1 MNPSVNP
8 SVNLSVNPS
17 MNTAELLVRCL
28 ENEGVEYIFGLP
40 GEENLQLLQALKH
53 SPIQFIT
60 TRHEQGAAFM
70 ADVYGRLTGK
80 AGVCLSTLGPGA
92 TNLMTGVA
100 DANLDRAPLVAITGQ
115 VGTDRMHIESHQYL
129 DLVAMFAPVTK
140 WNKQIVRPGNTPEI
154 VRKAFKLA
162 QSEPPGA
169 VHIDLPENIA
179 EMPAEGMPL
188 RAVVSAR
195 PVASEES
202 LQKAA
207 IAISQASN
215 PMIIVGNGA
224 IRNRASEAIT
234 RFAQRLNIPVANT
247 FMGKGVLNYK
257 DARSLWTVGLQQRDY
272 IACAVEESDL
282 IIAIGYDLI
291 EYGPKKWNPTGT
303 LPIVHI
309 SLTPA
314 EIDSSYIPTVEIV
327 GDISDALEEI
337 GKRIHRPASKHPGTA
352 LNQQLTELRAQMQKD
367 YEHYATDTGF
377 PIKPQKLLYDLRQV
391 LDAEDIVISDVGAH
405 KMWIARHYH
414 CERPNTCLISN
425 GFASMGIAIP
435 GGVAAKLV
443 HPNRKVVAV
452 TGDGG
457 FMMNCQELETA
468 YRLGTAFVTI
478 VFNDGGYGLIE
489 WKQQTHYHESSYVK
503 FNNPDFVK
511 FAESMNLK
519 GYRVESAADFIPTL
533 KEALAQSVP
542 TVIDCP
548 IDYRENL
555 LFSEQTKTLSCPLPQ
570 H

>member
-1 MNPSVNP
+1 
-8 SVNLSVNPS
+8 

-28 ENEGVEYIFGLP
+28 ENEGVKYIFGLP
-40 GEENLQLLQALKH
+40 GEENLHLLQALRR
-53 SPIQFIT
+53 SSIQFIT

-140 WNKQIVRPGNTPEI
+140 WNKQIVRPSNTPEI

-179 EMPAEGMPL
+179 AMTADGAPL
-188 RAVVSAR
+188 RTDAHEQ
-195 PVASEES
+195 PVASLES
-202 LQKAA
+202 LQRAA

-215 PMIIVGNGA
+215 PIILVGNGA
-224 IRNRASEAIT
+224 IRNQASEAIT
-234 RFAQRLNIPVANT
+234 RFAQQLNIPVTNT
-247 FMGKGVLNYK
+247 FMAKGVLNYQ
-257 DARSLWTVGLQQRDY
+257 DERSLWTVGLQQRDY
-272 IACAVEESDL
+272 IACALDQSDL
-282 IIAIGYDLI
+282 VIAIGYDII
-291 EYGPKKWNPTGT
+291 EYGPKRWNPRGD

-309 SLTPA
+309 AQTPA
-314 EIDSSYIPTVEIV
+314 EIDSSYIPTVEVV
-327 GDISDALEEI
+327 GDISDALKEI
-337 GKRIHRPASKHPGTA
+337 SDRVHRPQSKRKHHPFASTRKEMEA
-352 LNQQLTELRAQMQKD
+352 NYR
-367 YEHYATDTGF
+367 HYADDLGF

-391 LDAEDIVISDVGAH
+391 LAPEDIVISDVGAH

-443 HPNRKVVAV
+443 YPGRKVVAV

-468 YRLGTAFVTI
+468 HRLGTPFVTI

-489 WKQQTHYHESSYVK
+489 WKQQSYFHDSAYVK

-519 GYRVESAADFIPTL
+519 GYRIEAAEDFVPTL
-533 KEALAQSVP
+533 KEALAQEVP

-555 LFSEQTKTLSCPLPQ
+555 SFSEQSKELSCPLPQ
-570 H
+570 P

>member
-1 MNPSVNP
+1 
-8 SVNLSVNPS
+8 

-28 ENEGVEYIFGLP
+28 ENEGVKYIFGLP
-40 GEENLQLLQALKH
+40 GEENLQLLQALKR

-140 WNKQIVRPGNTPEI
+140 WNKQIVRPSNTPEI

-179 EMPAEGMPL
+179 DMVAEGAPL
-188 RAVVSAR
+188 RADPPPI

-202 LQKAA
+202 LQRAA
-207 IAISQASN
+207 ITISQASS
-215 PMIIVGNGA
+215 PMILVGNGA

-234 RFAQRLNIPVANT
+234 RFATRLNIPVTNT
-247 FMGKGVLNYK
+247 FMGKGVLDYS
-257 DARSLWTVGLQQRDY
+257 DERSLWTVGLQQRDY
-272 IACAVEESDL
+272 ITCALDETDL

-291 EYGPKKWNPTGT
+291 EYGPKKWNPKGD

-309 SLTPA
+309 AITPA
-314 EIDSSYIPTVEIV
+314 EVDSSYIPLVEVI
-327 GDISDALEEI
+327 GDISDALREI
-337 GKRIHRPASKHPGTA
+337 DKRIHRPHHEKLGGHFAS
-352 LNQQLTELRAQMQKD
+352 LRAEMCAD
-367 YEHYATDTGF
+367 YEQYANDTGF

-391 LDAEDIVISDVGAH
+391 LDPEDIVISDVGAH
-405 KMWIARHYH
+405 KMWVARHYH
-414 CERPNTCLISN
+414 CARPNTCLISN
-425 GFASMGIAIP
+425 GFAAMGIAIP
-435 GGVAAKLV
+435 GAVAAKLV

-468 YRLGTAFVTI
+468 HRLSTAFVTI
-478 VFNDGGYGLIE
+478 IFNDGGYGLIE
-489 WKQQTHYHESSYVK
+489 WKQETHYRESSYIK

-519 GYRVESAADFIPTL
+519 GYRIESAEDFLPTL
-533 KEALAQSVP
+533 KEALAQDVP
-542 TVIDCP
+542 AVIDCP

-555 LFSEQTKTLSCPLPQ
+555 LFSEHTKEITCAV
-570 H
+570 

>member
-1 MNPSVNP
+1 
-8 SVNLSVNPS
+8 

-40 GEENLQLLQALKH
+40 GEENLQLLQALKQ
-53 SPIQFIT
+53 SSIQFIT

-140 WNKQIVRPGNTPEI
+140 WNKQIVRPNNTPEI
-154 VRKAFKLA
+154 VRKAFRMA
-162 QSEPPGA
+162 QTESPGA

-179 EMPAEGMPL
+179 AMAAEGKPL
-188 RAVVSAR
+188 RVMPSPM

-202 LQKAA
+202 LQRAA
-207 IAISQASN
+207 IAISQASY
-215 PMIIVGNGA
+215 PMILVGNGA
-224 IRNRASEAIT
+224 IRNRASEEIT
-234 RFAQRLNIPVANT
+234 RFARALNMPVTNT
-247 FMGKGVLNYK
+247 FMGKGVLDYTDK
-257 DARSLWTVGLQQRDY
+257 RSLWTVGLQQRDY
-272 IACAVEESDL
+272 VACALDESDL
-282 IIAIGYDLI
+282 IVAIGYDLI
-291 EYGPKKWNPTGT
+291 EYGPKKWNPMGDR
-303 LPIVHI
+303 PIVHI
-309 SLTPA
+309 APTPA
-314 EIDSSYIPTVEIV
+314 EIDSSYIPTVEVV
-327 GDISDALEEI
+327 GDISDALSEI
-337 GKRIHRPASKHPGTA
+337 GKRIHRPTSKGRGETGEMSPRFAS
-352 LNQQLTELRAQMQKD
+352 LRADMQKN
-367 YEHYATDTGF
+367 YEQYADDDGF

-391 LDAEDIVISDVGAH
+391 LDPEDVVISDVGAH
-405 KMWIARHYH
+405 KMWVARHYH
-414 CERPNTCLISN
+414 CARPNTCLISN

-435 GGVAAKLV
+435 GAVAAKLV

-468 YRLGTAFVTI
+468 HRLGLAFVTI

-489 WKQQTHYHESSYVK
+489 WKQESAYHESSYIK

-511 FAESMNLK
+511 LAESMSLK
-519 GYRVESAADFIPTL
+519 GYRIESAEDFLPTL
-533 KEALAQSVP
+533 KEALAQNVS

-555 LFSEQTKTLSCPLPQ
+555 LFSEQAKAMSCPLPEV
-570 H
+570 